1 MKLIYVGHALKLT
14 STQ

>member
-1 MKLIYVGHALKLT
+1 MKVIYVGHALKLT